1 MGCSGTTGAEGAVMS
16 IYQKGSAKLMDDSN
30 GKIEYTQED
39 DDRNPL
45 KTERNIYQKIPEEI
59 IEEKEKQEELTGD
72 SNNKT

>member
-1 MGCSGTTGAEGAVMS
+1 MGCSGTTGAEGAVMG
-16 IYQKGSAKLMDDSN
+16 IYQKGSAKLIDDSN

-45 KTERNIYQKIPEEI
+45 KTERNLYQKIPEEI

>member
-1 MGCSGTTGAEGAVMS
+1 MGCSGTTGAEGAVMG
-16 IYQKGSAKLMDDSN
+16 IYQKESARLIDDSN
-30 GKIEYTQED
+30 GKIEFTQED

-45 KTERNIYQKIPEEI
+45 KTERYIYQKIPEEI